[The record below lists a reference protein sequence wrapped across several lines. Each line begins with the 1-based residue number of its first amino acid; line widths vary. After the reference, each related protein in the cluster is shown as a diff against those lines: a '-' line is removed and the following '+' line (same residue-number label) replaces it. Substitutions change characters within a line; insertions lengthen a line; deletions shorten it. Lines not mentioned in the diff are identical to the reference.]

1 MPGVEFCAL
10 FFIFK
15 KLNEFKKALHSVKFL
30 SNMTTK
36 IFNIILILTSSFS
49 FSQNADRI
57 YYDRDWKETT
67 KENAS
72 FYRIKPSKKVD
83 NLFLMED
90 FYSNKTPQF
99 QGYALQSDENSY
111 VGDIVWYDENGFDTS
126 EYQYYNNSAVP
137 VLTYYYPNGKKRK
150 TIEYKKGRKNGFS
163 IVYHQDGTVLMKG
176 KYLNGKP
183 VEGDFEEVRNWD
195 DYRNN
200 KSEEEAYQE
209 QTDVMVETA
218 PVMVEDYQAGTKK
231 KVITKIVK
239 KKIFWINSKQLAQ
252 EIWYDI
258 EYDRMHPFKQIN
270 YDVTGKVLQTIN
282 QNDFE
287 EYGSEIS
294 NGNDYQYYTQNKFA
308 VSIKSKTGYKQGQK
322 FGEEIKYYPNGKIH
336 ELTKY
341 SDGEKVGDEIV
352 YNKDETIMKK
362 RLYKNGEPFE
372 GNFEENFAGRLLI
385 NQSYV
390 KGLKEGEAIVKTDT
404 DSIVAKGIY
413 KNGKPY
419 NGTFVVKTGE
429 DLHELIHVADFK
441 KNGLQKVFNY
451 DINNPVKTYNAV
463 NDIIDGETIFYDNG
477 EVTGKLEYKNGL
489 PYEGKLAEAEKA
501 VIYKKGA
508 IAEEIF
514 YRSTYGRTDENNI
527 LKSKHYTNGKLSK
540 IDDRSFT
547 LTEKMQ
553 DPYEGIYKD
562 EKPYSGYFSADLR
575 EFNYVDYYE
584 NGTKKYQY
592 SNNYLEN
599 LEKYQYPNYDIKSTY
614 KDGKIVDGPE
624 YIKQGRQFISK
635 YWKNGVLKSFDF
647 DVFAMHYFNRYHFE
661 LKNNAI
667 ELEEF
672 NNKVKGK
679 IVLEKSGNRNIGKF
693 SIDNKVLATS
703 CLLEVSD
710 AAPVET
716 GSILYFE
723 TNDKIEARLF
733 TVTEGNDDKR
743 RDSEMFNTVFTLY
756 IDHNKTIEENFNI
769 IAERISSE
777 KDVELLFGN
786 ELKGNMIAGLRLNQA
801 KKPEIGT
808 LILKNKN
815 NLYDLKLFMKEKLL
829 TEKKNVDLKNVKTE
843 TKLLHEI
850 LEKKMNEDFK

>member
-1 MPGVEFCAL
+1 M
-10 FFIFK
+10 
-15 KLNEFKKALHSVKFL
+15 KFL

-36 IFNIILILTSSFS
+36 IFNIILILTTSFS
-49 FSQNADRI
+49 FSQNSDRI
-57 YYDRDWKETT
+57 YYDKDWKETT
-67 KENAS
+67 KESAS
-72 FYRIKPSKKVD
+72 FYRIMPSKKVG
-83 NLFLMED
+83 NLFLMQD
-90 FYSNKTPQF
+90 FYSNNTPQF

-111 VGDIVWYDENGFDTS
+111 VGDIVWYDENGFDTAV
-126 EYQYYNNSAVP
+126 YQYYNNTAVP

-150 TIEYKKGRKNGFS
+150 TIEYKNGRKNGFS
-163 IVYHQDGTVLMKG
+163 IVYHQDGTILMKG

-200 KSEEEAYQE
+200 KSEEEAYKE
-209 QTDVMVETA
+209 RTEVMVETA
-218 PVMVEDYQAGTKK
+218 PVMVEDYQSGTTK
-231 KVITKIVK
+231 KVIKKIVR

-270 YDVTGKVLQTIN
+270 YDATGKILQTLN

-287 EYGSEIS
+287 EYGSDIS
-294 NGNDYQYYTQNKFA
+294 NGTVYEYYIQNKFA
-308 VSIKSKTGYKQGQK
+308 VSTKSKIGYKQGQK
-322 FGEEIKYYPNGKIH
+322 FGEQIKYYPNGKIH

-341 SDGEKVGDEIV
+341 LDGERVGDEIV

-372 GNFEENFAGRLLI
+372 GNFEENFVGRLLI
-385 NQSYV
+385 NQNYV
-390 KGLKEGEAIVKTDT
+390 KGLKEGEAIVRTEI

-419 NGTFVVKTGE
+419 NGTFIVKNGE
-429 DLHELIHVADFK
+429 DLHELIHLTDFK

-451 DINNPVKTYNAV
+451 DINNAVKTYNCL
-463 NDIIDGETIFYDNG
+463 NDIVDGETIFYEDG
-477 EVTGKLEYKNGL
+477 KVTGKLEYKNGL
-489 PYEGKLAEAEKA
+489 PYEGKLVEGEKA
-501 VIYKKGA
+501 IIYKKGA

-514 YRSTYGRTDENNI
+514 YRNKYGRTDENNI
-527 LKSKHYTNGKLSK
+527 LRAKYYTNGKLSK
-540 IDDRSFT
+540 IDNHSFT
-547 LTEKMQ
+547 IAGNVE
-553 DPYEGIYKD
+553 DSYEGIYKD
-562 EKPYSGYFSADLR
+562 EKPYSGYFATDFN
-575 EFNYVDYYE
+575 EFNHVDYYE
-584 NGTKKYQY
+584 NGKIKYQY

-599 LEKYQYPNYDIKSTY
+599 LEKYQYPNYDVKSTY
-614 KDGKIVDGPE
+614 KDGKIIDGVE
-624 YIKQGRQFISK
+624 YVKLDRQFISK
-635 YWKNGVLKSFDF
+635 YWKNGVLQSFDF

-672 NNKVKGK
+672 NKKVKGK
-679 IVLEKSGNRNIGKF
+679 IVLEKSGNKNIGKF
-693 SIDNKVLATS
+693 SIDGKLLAVS
-703 CLLEVSD
+703 SLLDVND

-723 TNDKIEARLF
+723 NNNNIEARLF
-733 TVTEGNDDKR
+733 TITEGNDDKR

-756 IDHNKTIEENFNI
+756 IDHNKTIEENFNL
-769 IAERISSE
+769 IAQRISSE

-786 ELKGNMIAGLRLNQA
+786 ELKGNMIGGLRLNQA

-815 NLYDLKLFMKEKLL
+815 NSYDLKLFLDKKVLA
-829 TEKKNVDLKNVKTE
+829 EKKNIDFKNLSNEIKTLNDVLDK
-843 TKLLHEI
+843 KL
-850 LEKKMNEDFK
+850 NEDSK

>member
-1 MPGVEFCAL
+1 
-10 FFIFK
+10 
-15 KLNEFKKALHSVKFL
+15 
-30 SNMTTK
+30 MTTK
-36 IFNIILILTSSFS
+36 IFSIILILTSSFS
-49 FSQNADRI
+49 FSQNGDRI
-57 YYDRDWKETT
+57 YYDKDWKETS

-72 FYRIKPSKKVD
+72 FYRIKPSKKIG

-111 VGDIVWYDENGFDTS
+111 VGDIVWYDEKGFDTS
-126 EYQYYNNSAVP
+126 VYQYYNKTAVP

-150 TIEYKKGRKNGFS
+150 TAEYKNGKKNGFS

-195 DYRNN
+195 DYREN
-200 KSEEEAYQE
+200 KLDEEAYQE
-209 QTDVMVETA
+209 QTEVMVETA

-252 EIWYDI
+252 ETWYDI

-270 YDVTGKVLQTIN
+270 YDATGKVLQTIN

-294 NGNDYQYYTQNKFA
+294 NGISYEYYTQNKFA
-308 VSIKSKTGYKQGQK
+308 ISVKSKTAYKERQK
-322 FGEEIKYYPNGKIH
+322 LGEEIRYFSNGKIQ
-336 ELTKY
+336 ESTKY
-341 SDGEKVGDEIV
+341 LDGEKIGDEIV
-352 YNKDETIMKK
+352 YNENGTVMTKRIYKK
-362 RLYKNGEPFE
+362 GEPFD
-372 GNFEENFAGRLLI
+372 GNFDENFSGSLFV
-385 NQSYV
+385 NTNYV
-390 KGLKEGEAIVKTDT
+390 NGIIEGEAIAKKQEN
-404 DSIVAKGIY
+404 DSIVATGIY

-419 NGTFVVKTGE
+419 NGTFIIENGK
-429 DLHELIHVADFK
+429 DRHELIRIVDFK
-441 KNGLQKVFNY
+441 KNGLQKVFSYNI
-451 DINNPVKTYNAV
+451 DNVLETYTCV
-463 NDIIDGETIFYDNG
+463 NDVLNGETIFYDSG

-489 PYEGKLAEAEKA
+489 PYEGKLVEAERTT
-501 VIYKKGA
+501 IYKKGA

-514 YRSTYGRTDENNI
+514 YRNKYERTDENNI

-547 LTEKMQ
+547 LAEKMQ
-553 DPYEGIYKD
+553 DSYEGIYKD

-614 KDGKIVDGPE
+614 KEGKIVDGPE
-624 YIKQGRQFISK
+624 YIKQDRQFISK

-693 SIDNKVLATS
+693 SIDDKVLVVS
-703 CLLEVSD
+703 SLLEVND
-710 AAPVET
+710 VAPLET
-716 GSILYFE
+716 GSVLYFE
-723 TNDKIEARLF
+723 TNDKIEAKLF
-733 TVTEGNDDKR
+733 TTIEGNDEKR
-743 RDSEMFNTVFTLY
+743 RDSEIFNTVFTLY
-756 IDHNKTIEENFNI
+756 MDHNKTIEENFNL
-769 IAERISSE
+769 IAEKISSE

-786 ELKGNMIAGLRLNQA
+786 EPKGNMIAGLRLNQA

-815 NLYDLKLFMKEKLL
+815 NLYDLQLFLKGKILE
-829 TEKKNVDLKNVKTE
+829 EKKNVDLKNVQTE
-843 TKLLHEI
+843 IKI
-850 LEKKMNEDFK
+850 LNERLQKKMNEDFK

>member
-1 MPGVEFCAL
+1 M
-10 FFIFK
+10 
-15 KLNEFKKALHSVKFL
+15 KFL

-36 IFNIILILTSSFS
+36 IFSIILILTSSFS
-49 FSQNADRI
+49 FSQNGNRI
-57 YYDRDWKETT
+57 YYDKDWKETT
-67 KENAS
+67 KENGS
-72 FYRIKPSKKVD
+72 FYRIKPSKKVG

-150 TIEYKKGRKNGFS
+150 TAEYKNGKKNGFS

-195 DYRNN
+195 DYREN
-200 KSEEEAYQE
+200 KLDEEAYQE
-209 QTDVMVETA
+209 QTEVMVETS
-218 PVMVEDYQAGTKK
+218 PVMVEDYQSGTKK

-252 EIWYDI
+252 ETWYDI

-270 YDVTGKVLQTIN
+270 YDATGKVLQTIN

-287 EYGSEIS
+287 EYGSDIS

-308 VSIKSKTGYKQGQK
+308 VSIKSKTGYKEGQK

-341 SDGEKVGDEIV
+341 TDGEKVGDEIV

-362 RLYKNGEPFE
+362 RLYKNGAPFE

-390 KGLKEGEAIVKTDT
+390 QGLKEGEAIVKTDN

-413 KNGKPY
+413 KNNKPY
-419 NGTFVVKTGE
+419 NGTFVVKTAE
-429 DLHELIHVADFK
+429 DLHELICVTDFK

-463 NDIIDGETIFYDNG
+463 NDIIDGETVFYNDG
-477 EVTGKLEYKNGL
+477 EITGKLEYKKGL

-501 VIYKKGA
+501 IIYKKGA

-514 YRSTYGRTDENNI
+514 YRTTYGRGDENNI
-527 LKSKHYTNGKLSK
+527 LKSKHYTNGKLAK
-540 IDDRSFT
+540 IEDRSFT
-547 LTEKMQ
+547 LAGNVQ
-553 DPYEGIYKD
+553 DSYEGIYKD

-599 LEKYQYPNYDIKSTY
+599 IEKYQYPNYDIKSTY

-624 YIKQGRQFISK
+624 YIQLGRQFISK

-667 ELEEF
+667 QLEEF
-672 NNKVKGK
+672 NKKIKGK
-679 IVLEKSGNRNIGKF
+679 IVLEKSGNKNTGKF
-693 SIDNKVLATS
+693 SIDDKVLVVS
-703 CLLEVSD
+703 SLLEVND
-710 AAPVET
+710 VAPLET
-716 GSILYFE
+716 GSVLYFE
-723 TNDKIEARLF
+723 TNDKIEAKLF
-733 TVTEGNDDKR
+733 TTIEGNDEKR
-743 RDSEMFNTVFTLY
+743 RDSEIFNTVFTLY
-756 IDHNKTIEENFNI
+756 MDHNKTIEENFNL
-769 IAERISSE
+769 IAEKISSE

-786 ELKGNMIAGLRLNQA
+786 EPKGNMIAGLRLNQA

-815 NLYDLKLFMKEKLL
+815 NLYDLQLFLKGKILE
-829 TEKKNVDLKNVKTE
+829 EKKNVDLKNVQTE
-843 TKLLHEI
+843 IKI
-850 LEKKMNEDFK
+850 LNERLQKKMNEDFK

>member
-1 MPGVEFCAL
+1 
-10 FFIFK
+10 
-15 KLNEFKKALHSVKFL
+15 
-30 SNMTTK
+30 MTTK
-36 IFNIILILTSSFS
+36 IFSIILILTSSFS
-49 FSQNADRI
+49 FSQNGDRI
-57 YYDRDWKETT
+57 YYDKDWKETS

-72 FYRIKPSKKVD
+72 FYRIKPSKKIG

-126 EYQYYNNSAVP
+126 VYQYYNKTAVP

-195 DYRNN
+195 DYREN
-200 KSEEEAYQE
+200 KLDEEAYQE
-209 QTDVMVETA
+209 QTEVMVETS

-252 EIWYDI
+252 ETWYDI

-270 YDVTGKVLQTIN
+270 YDATGKVLQTIN

-294 NGNDYQYYTQNKFA
+294 NGISYEYYTQNKFA
-308 VSIKSKTGYKQGQK
+308 ISVKSKTAYKERQK
-322 FGEEIKYYPNGKIH
+322 LGEEIRYFSNGKIQ
-336 ELTKY
+336 ESTKY
-341 SDGEKVGDEIV
+341 LDGEKIGDEIV
-352 YNKDETIMKK
+352 YNENGTVMTKRIYKK
-362 RLYKNGEPFE
+362 GEPFD
-372 GNFEENFAGRLLI
+372 GNFDENFSGSLFV
-385 NQSYV
+385 NTNYV
-390 KGLKEGEAIVKTDT
+390 NGIIEGEAIAKKQEN
-404 DSIVAKGIY
+404 DSIVATGIY

-419 NGTFVVKTGE
+419 NGTFIIENGK
-429 DLHELIHVADFK
+429 DRHELIRIVDFK
-441 KNGLQKVFNY
+441 KNGLQKVFSYNI
-451 DINNPVKTYNAV
+451 DNVLETYTCV
-463 NDIIDGETIFYDNG
+463 NDVLNGETIFYDSG

-489 PYEGKLAEAEKA
+489 PYEGKLVEAERTT
-501 VIYKKGA
+501 IYKKGA

-514 YRSTYGRTDENNI
+514 YRNKYERTDENNI

-547 LTEKMQ
+547 LAEKMQ
-553 DPYEGIYKD
+553 DSYEGIYKD
-562 EKPYSGYFSADLR
+562 EKPYSGYFSADIR

-624 YIKQGRQFISK
+624 YIQLGRQFISK
-635 YWKNGVLKSFDF
+635 YWKNGVLQSFDF

-667 ELEEF
+667 QLEEF
-672 NNKVKGK
+672 NKKIKGK
-679 IVLEKSGNRNIGKF
+679 IVLEKSGNKNTGKF
-693 SIDNKVLATS
+693 SIDDKVLVVS
-703 CLLEVSD
+703 SLLEVNDVASL
-710 AAPVET
+710 ET
-716 GSILYFE
+716 GSVLYFE
-723 TNDKIEARLF
+723 TNDKIEAKLF
-733 TVTEGNDDKR
+733 TTIEGNDEKR
-743 RDSEMFNTVFTLY
+743 RDSEIFNTVFTLY
-756 IDHNKTIEENFNI
+756 MDHNKTIGENFNL
-769 IAERISSE
+769 IAEKISSE

-786 ELKGNMIAGLRLNQA
+786 EPKGNMIAGLRLNQA

-815 NLYDLKLFMKEKLL
+815 NLYDLQLFLKGKILE
-829 TEKKNVDLKNVKTE
+829 EKKNVDLKNVQTE
-843 TKLLHEI
+843 IKI
-850 LEKKMNEDFK
+850 LNERLQKKMNEDFK

>member
-1 MPGVEFCAL
+1 MAGVEFCVL

-49 FSQNADRI
+49 FSQNSDRI
-57 YYDRDWKETT
+57 YYDKDWKETT

-183 VEGDFEEVRNWD
+183 VEGDFEEVKNWD
-195 DYRNN
+195 DYREN
-200 KSEEEAYQE
+200 KLDEEAYQE
-209 QTDVMVETA
+209 QTEVMVETS

-553 DPYEGIYKD
+553 DSYEGIYKD

-635 YWKNGVLKSFDF
+635 YWKNGVLMSFDF
-647 DVFAMHYFNRYHFE
+647 DVFAMHYFNRNHFE

-723 TNDKIEARLF
+723 TNNKIEARLF

-815 NLYDLKLFMKEKLL
+815 NSYDLKLFMKEKILA
-829 TEKKNVDLKNVKTE
+829 EKKNVDLKNVKAE